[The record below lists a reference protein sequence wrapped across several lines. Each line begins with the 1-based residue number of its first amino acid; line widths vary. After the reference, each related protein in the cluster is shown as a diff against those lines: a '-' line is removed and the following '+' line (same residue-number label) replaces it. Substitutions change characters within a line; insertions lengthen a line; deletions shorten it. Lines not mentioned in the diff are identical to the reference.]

1 MTAVPSSDPVAPVA
15 PPTRTRPSQPAP
27 ARALPL
33 LAGALAYASFVG
45 MDATVKLISPRYD
58 ALQLAF
64 LRFASGAVFALALWL
79 WFRSP
84 MPARAAWRLH
94 GLRCLLLLVSLTGY
108 FHALTL
114 LPLMQAVAISYTAPL
129 FLSLLAMLLL
139 GERPSR
145 WIWLALALGL
155 GGVMVS
161 LLPELQHA
169 ANAGSSARIEGL
181 LSAGVASLAFAGVMV
196 LARQQAQ
203 QDSLWT
209 ILLLQNVLPL
219 VLLALPT
226 GLTWRPVPASDLAP
240 IVLIGALATVG
251 LLGLTWA
258 FKHLEASR
266 VAPLEYTSFV
276 WAGLLGYTLFGEL
289 PTATT
294 ALSATLVIA
303 GCLLLL
309 RR

>member
-1 MTAVPSSDPVAPVA
+1 MPSAPS
-15 PPTRTRPSQPAP
+15 TRPTALAEPS
-27 ARALPL
+27 RSTTDRRLPL
-33 LAGALAYASFVG
+33 LAGSLAYASFVG

-58 ALQLAF
+58 ALQLTS
-64 LRFASGAVFALALWL
+64 LRFASGALFALALWL

-84 MPARAAWRLH
+84 MPVRADWRLH
-94 GLRCLLLLVSLTGY
+94 GLRCVLLLVSLNGY

-129 FLSLLAMLLL
+129 FLSLLAMLVL
-139 GERPSR
+139 GERPTR

-155 GGVMVS
+155 GGVAVS
-161 LLPELQHA
+161 LGPELRNA
-169 ANAGSSARIEGL
+169 ADAGSAARIEGL
-181 LSAGVASLAFAGVMV
+181 LSAALASLAFAGVMV

-203 QDSLWT
+203 RDSLWT

-219 VLLALPT
+219 ILLALPAAW
-226 GLTWRPVPASDLAP
+226 TWRPVPASDLGP
-240 IVLIGALATVG
+240 IVLIGVLATVG
-251 LLGLTWA
+251 LLCLTWA

-266 VAPLEYTSFV
+266 VAPLEYTSFI
-276 WAGLLGYTLFGEL
+276 WAGLLGYTLFGEV
-289 PTATT
+289 PTMAT
-294 ALSATLVIA
+294 AASAALVIA

>member
-1 MTAVPSSDPVAPVA
+1 MSTS
-15 PPTRTRPSQPAP
+15 PPPPAAAP
-27 ARALPL
+27 ATARAAPRRALPL
-33 LAGALAYASFVG
+33 LAGALAYASFTG

-64 LRFASGAVFALALWL
+64 LRFAGGAVFALLLWL

-94 GLRCLLLLVSLTGY
+94 GWRCVLLLLSLTSY

-114 LPLMQAVAISYTAPL
+114 LPLLQAVAISYTAPL
-129 FLSLLAMLLL
+129 FLAVLAVLLL
-139 GERPSR
+139 GERPTG
-145 WIWLALALGL
+145 WIWLALACGL
-155 GGVMVS
+155 GGVAAS
-161 LLPELQHA
+161 LGPALWQ
-169 ANAGSSARIEGL
+169 AGAGDAERVEGL
-181 LSAGVASLAFAGVMV
+181 LWAVFGSLSFAGVMV
-196 LARQQAQ
+196 LARKQAQ

-209 ILLLQNVLPL
+209 ILLLQNLLPL
-219 VLLALPT
+219 AVLALPAA
-226 GLTWRPVPASDLAP
+226 WRWQAVPVSDLVP
-240 IVLIGALATVG
+240 VVLIGALATVG

-276 WAGLLGYTLFGEL
+276 WAGLLGYSLFGEV

-294 ALSATLVIA
+294 ALSAALVVG

>member
-1 MTAVPSSDPVAPVA
+1 MPAA
-15 PPTRTRPSQPAP
+15 PPSAAEADTADPTR
-27 ARALPL
+27 RALPL

-58 ALQLAF
+58 ALQLTF
-64 LRFASGAVFALALWL
+64 LRFAAGTLFALALWC

-84 MPARAAWRLH
+84 MPPRAAWRLH
-94 GLRCLLLLVSLTGY
+94 ALRCVLLLVSLTGY

-114 LPLMQAVAISYTAPL
+114 LPLLQAVAISYTAPL

-139 GERPSR
+139 GEKPTR
-145 WIWLALALGL
+145 WVWLALALGL
-155 GGVMVS
+155 GGVGVS
-161 LLPELQHA
+161 LVPALWGDAQA
-169 ANAGSSARIEGL
+169 AGASRIEGL
-181 LSAGVASLAFAGVMV
+181 LSVAVASLAFAGVMV
-196 LARQQAQ
+196 LARLQAQ

-209 ILLLQNVLPL
+209 ILLLQNLLPL
-219 VLLALPT
+219 AVLALPVA
-226 GLTWRPVPASDLAP
+226 WRWRAVPAADLGP
-240 IVLIGALATVG
+240 IVLIGTLATVG
-251 LLGLTWA
+251 LLALTWA

-276 WAGLLGYTLFGEL
+276 WAGLLGYTLFGEV

-294 ALSATLVIA
+294 ALSALLVIA